1 MTHPGL
7 KFHLPHV
14 AGTGPHNDHHLAYY
28 LTLLVRDS
36 IVLPSVFRRD
46 QDWDNQASG
55 RRRNRSLLSLL
66 LPCEPQGA

>member
-7 KFHLPHV
+7 KFHLPYV
-14 AGTGPHNDHHLAYY
+14 AGTDPHNDHHLAYY

-46 QDWDNQASG
+46 QDWDI
-55 RRRNRSLLSLL
+55 
-66 LPCEPQGA
+66 